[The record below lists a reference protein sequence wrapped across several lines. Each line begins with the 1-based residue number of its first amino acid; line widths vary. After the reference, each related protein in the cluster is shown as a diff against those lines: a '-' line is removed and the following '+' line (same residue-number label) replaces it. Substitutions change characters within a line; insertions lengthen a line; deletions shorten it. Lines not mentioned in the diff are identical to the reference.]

1 MRQINFLKYLIEFA
15 LVASFGMLLCLTAV
29 GLVLFLLAHL
39 VLICTGSKM
48 LYFCLHSNIF
58 FTCWFDFKGKAGGA
72 GQVRQGASQRTV
84 AMVSRSHATLEWWQ
98 ETCFLSPRASR
109 AGTFSS
115 WPKLAAATA
124 GNNLGSPLLQLS
136 MVQPWV
142 KAQLMSP
149 LGTALPQ
156 VAPPW
161 SRAAQPEATLG
172 SLSSSSQQRIF
183 CSAVQ
188 VCKRREFFISGP
200 SVPSCKLDKCP
211 WVTQPCSGSP
221 VSGFLLAWAHFY

>member
-1 MRQINFLKYLIEFA
+1 MQQINFLKYLIEFA
-15 LVASFGMLLCLTAV
+15 LVASFGVLLCLTAV

-115 WPKLAAATA
+115 WPKLAAEPQSKT
-124 GNNLGSPLLQLS
+124 
-136 MVQPWV
+136 W
-142 KAQLMSP
+142 
-149 LGTALPQ
+149 ALPC
-156 VAPPW
+156 
-161 SRAAQPEATLG
+161 
-172 SLSSSSQQRIF
+172 SSSSIVIWNETWS
-183 CSAVQ
+183 CSWQ
-188 VCKRREFFISGP
+188 
-200 SVPSCKLDKCP
+200 
-211 WVTQPCSGSP
+211 
-221 VSGFLLAWAHFY
+221 